1 MVNARQLN
9 PAVLY
14 TLGRLA
20 CFLVVGAVLYVF
32 GFRTWFLVVGALLL
46 SMPLSYFLLKGVRSQ
61 WSAQIDER
69 LAKRR
74 AAKEHLRATLR
85 GDDEI
90 AEDKPKTPKDKS

>member
-1 MVNARQLN
+1 MVSLRQVN

-20 CFLVVGAVLYVF
+20 CFLVVAAVLYVF
-32 GFRTWFLVVGALLL
+32 GFRSWVLVIAALLL
-46 SMPLSYFLLKGVRSQ
+46 SMPLSYFALRGVRSA
-61 WSAQIDER
+61 WGARIEER

-85 GDDEI
+85 GEDED
-90 AEDKPKTPKDKS
+90 AAS